1 MNNTEHFLK
10 SRRIIIVSI
19 ISIILV
25 CVALSLLA
33 SWDETR
39 GLYPEQNS
47 DDTTLIYNGTE
58 YTLNKD
64 AETFLIIG
72 LKEIENDGKNNSY
85 HNDLAAELLTLFILD
100 KNTRT
105 CSALAIDG
113 KTIAKI
119 NVLDVAGN
127 KISTVTEPISLAH
140 TYGKGGDVSCRN
152 TVDAV
157 EKLLGV
163 KIDHSMSFDIEAMA
177 VFAELLNGVK
187 IDGKNISADDTIEYL
202 ISTEG
207 EPVRAKRQ
215 EKFFEA
221 VTLKFVEMLENDENF
236 NLSASLALKEYVV
249 SLRSLSQYK
258 SLAQKIVSYDYIV
271 VDTIDGEKT
280 ETGFVADEDSL
291 KKTVVDLFYKPIN

>member
-1 MNNTEHFLK
+1 MKNTEHFLK

-19 ISIILV
+19 IGIILV
-25 CVALSLLA
+25 CVALSLIA

-39 GLYPEQNS
+39 GLYPEQSS
-47 DDTTLIYNGTE
+47 DNATLIYNGTE

-64 AETFLIIG
+64 VETFLVIG
-72 LKEIENDGKNNSY
+72 LKKIENDGKNDSY
-85 HNDLAAELLTLFILD
+85 HNDMAAELLTLFVLD
-100 KNTRT
+100 ESTQT

-177 VFAELLNGVK
+177 VFTELLDGVK
-187 IDGKNISADDTIEYL
+187 IDGKKLSADDTVEYL

-221 VTLKFVEMLENDENF
+221 VTQKFTEKLEANEEF

-258 SLAQKIVSYDYIV
+258 SLAQKILSYDYIV
-271 VDTIDGEKT
+271 IDTIDGEKNDA
-280 ETGFVADEDSL
+280 GFVADENSL
-291 KKTVVDLFYKPIN
+291 KQTVIDLFYKQIG